1 MEENKL
7 MNTERLAELLG
18 VKPQTL
24 RMWTSQK
31 RISFTKIGSLVRFT
45 PEQVQELVNRGR
57 VEAIR

>member
-1 MEENKL
+1 MDENRL

-45 PEQVQELVNRGR
+45 PEQVEELIQRGKQ
-57 VEAIR
+57 EAIR